1 MEGTSVQHNFSVPRR
16 KRRASCSFFVLS
28 SAFFLL
34 WAISGDE
41 PAYSATDL
49 LTQKQQLTAS
59 DKTVGD
65 AAQFGT
71 SVAISG
77 ATALVGAPG
86 NDAAGSSSGAAYV
99 FARNTEGQWT
109 QSQQIL
115 TPSDGAAGKLFGNSV
130 ALSDNTALIGAR
142 GDKDKG
148 NFAGAVYVFTRDA
161 TGQWNQGQKLT
172 ASDTTTGDLFGYS
185 VALLGDIALIG
196 ARGSENRNTGSPG
209 AAYIFTQDT
218 NGQWNQAQKLIAADG
233 VAGDGFGFSVALSGD
248 LAVVGARNKAG
259 ASGAA
264 YTFRQGTDGQWSQLQ
279 KLTAGDGAAGDE
291 FGYSVAVS
299 EGTIMVG
306 APFAAHVTDGT
317 AIYAGAAY
325 VFASGPGPIGTRGNE
340 LQKLTSSDGDTG
352 DEFGVSVA
360 LTSDTILVGSPNSS
374 SAGAG
379 SGAAYQF
386 SFTQDTQGPGQ
397 WTQTLKIAARDAG
410 SGDEFGSSVA
420 LSSDTALVG
429 APFDDIIVTDDKG
442 NTTTYTDTG
451 SVYVLVPAVIPN
463 ACTSKTDYA
472 DAGCSGTFSA
482 NSLIDLD
489 KYVTNDF
496 GRAGHSKYQN
506 LELSGTLSATILA
519 IESPCQIILDSGTTL
534 SSDFLT
540 LDGRNGV
547 IGTNGFQLI
556 SATKTACIL
565 SEQDRTELGASS
577 IVIAGGLTLRAAKTA
592 KISANTTLNVDG
604 ALIIESTED
613 SSSSMA
619 LVDTGSVVTAGAIS
633 LTAPRNAQLGQ
644 DTTVTAAGTLIL
656 ISTGTSSNSQAG
668 VQSDAQ
674 VKATNLVISSPRGA
688 TIGKNTT
695 IALSGDLT
703 LTSTDNS
710 SGSQATVDEG
720 ANVAV
725 IGKAEI
731 TSGNKASINKNA
743 TVIVSQDLHME
754 AEKCSVSG
762 SATVKA
768 GSKSGNCF

>member
-1 MEGTSVQHNFSVPRR
+1 MEGTAVQNNLSVQRR
-16 KRRASCSFFVLS
+16 KWRASCSFLVLL

-34 WAISGDE
+34 WAIGRDE
-41 PAYSATDL
+41 IAYAAIDL
-49 LTQKQQLTAS
+49 LTQQQQLTAS
-59 DKTVGD
+59 DKTAGD

-99 FARNTEGQWT
+99 FTRDTEGQWI
-109 QSQQIL
+109 QSQKLI
-115 TPSDGAAGKLFGNSV
+115 PSDGAAGALFGNSV
-130 ALSDNTALIGAR
+130 ALSDDTALVGAR
-142 GDKDKG
+142 GDSGKG
-148 NFAGAVYVFTRDA
+148 NFAGAVYVFARDTT
-161 TGQWNQGQKLT
+161 TGQWNQVQKLT
-172 ASDTTTGDLFGYS
+172 ASDATSGDLFGYS

-209 AAYIFTQDT
+209 AAYIFAPDT
-218 NGQWNQAQKLIAADG
+218 NGQWNQVQKLIAADG
-233 VAGDGFGFSVALSGD
+233 VAGDGFGFSVALSDD
-248 LAVVGARNKAG
+248 LAVVGTRNKAS
-259 ASGAA
+259 A
-264 YTFRQGTDGQWSQLQ
+264 QGTGGQWSQTQ

-291 FGYSVAVS
+291 FGYSVAAS
-299 EGTIMVG
+299 EGTVLVG
-306 APFAAHVTDGT
+306 ARFAAHVTDGT
-317 AIYAGAAY
+317 AISAGAVY

-340 LQKLTSSDGDTG
+340 LQKLVASDGDIG

-360 LTSDTILVGSPNSS
+360 LTSDIILVGARNNS

-429 APFDDIIVTDDKG
+429 APFDDIIVTDDKD
-442 NTTTYTDTG
+442 NTTTYADAG
-451 SVYVLVPAVIPN
+451 SVYVLRAFLPN
-463 ACTSKTDYA
+463 ACTIKTDYA
-472 DAGCSGTFSA
+472 DVGCSGTFSA

-489 KYVTNDF
+489 KYVANDF
-496 GRAGHSKYQN
+496 GRTGNSKYQN
-506 LELSGTLSATILA
+506 LALSGTLSATILD
-519 IESPCQIILDSGTTL
+519 IESPCQITLDSGTTL

-547 IGTNGFQLI
+547 VGTNGFQLI

-565 SEQDRTELGASS
+565 SEQDRTELGAST
-577 IVIAGGLTLRAAKTA
+577 IVVAGGLTLQAAKTA
-592 KISANTTLNVDG
+592 RISENTTLNVNG
-604 ALIIESTED
+604 ALVIESTGD

-619 LVDTGSVVTAGAIS
+619 IVDTGSVVTAAAIKLS
-633 LTAPRNAQLGQ
+633 APRNAQLGQ

-656 ISTGTSSNSQAG
+656 VSTGTSSNSQAG

-674 VKATNLVISSPRGA
+674 VKATDLVISSPRGA

-710 SGSQATVDEG
+710 SGSQASVDDG
-720 ANVAV
+720 ARVAV
-725 IGKAEI
+725 AGKAEI
-731 TSGNKASINKNA
+731 TSGNKAALNKNV
-743 TVIVSQDLHME
+743 TLTVSQNLHME
-754 AEKCSVSG
+754 AGTCSVSN

-768 GSKSGNCF
+768 GSKSGNCL